1 MNALITDVSHADKW
15 FFDVTQDLRLI
26 AGRTKGHSVDKVI
39 RGLELMN
46 QRVRELLACA
56 RSALTDYELVELREL
71 LKAIDSVDQVRRRW
85 QREMDRVRVLR
96 QLSIVGDCA
105 SAEVIGGSH
114 D

>member
-1 MNALITDVSHADKW
+1 MNTLITDVSHADKW
-15 FFDVTQDLRLI
+15 FFNVAQDLRLI
-26 AGRTKGHSVDKVI
+26 ASRDKGRSVDKVI

-46 QRVRELLACA
+46 QRVRELLARD

-71 LKAIDSVDQVRRRW
+71 LKAIDALDEARRRW
-85 QREMDRVRVLR
+85 QREMNRVRVLR

-105 SAEVIGGSH
+105 DAELLGGSH